1 MINILQELRA
11 APGVERGGAGAAL
24 SEAWSHGERGGCLME
39 TQKRQDGGSW
49 AAGQGPGPLLVH
61 LPAAGLSL
69 VPMELSTL

>member
-1 MINILQELRA
+1 
-11 APGVERGGAGAAL
+11 
-24 SEAWSHGERGGCLME
+24 ME

-61 LPAAGLSL
+61 LLAAAGLSL